1 MSGSYEEKIPKEY
14 LAQLQQRM
22 LEFEK
27 IMEIGRALTA
37 KQSIVEL
44 LKKILQ
50 TAAEL
55 VDSEV
60 ASIMLKDDKTGGL
73 HIRVSLQPA
82 NLEDVAEMDIPVP
95 MENSVSGEIFR
106 SGKPVIVQD
115 AKDDPRHFK
124 KIDDLTGYETRNLLG
139 VPLIVDDNKL
149 GVLMAT
155 NKKGGKDFSLSDQE
169 LLVVLASH
177 ASVSLE
183 NTRLYAELQE
193 YAGHLEEKVAERTQ
207 ELEHTN
213 AQLSL
218 EIEVRKR
225 AEIEL
230 ERLARTD
237 PLTGIYNRRYFF
249 ELAQKEFARA
259 QRYDF
264 PLSVM
269 MFDID
274 HFKRINDT
282 HGHFTGD
289 QVLRAVA
296 GIIRESM
303 REVDIFARYGGEEFV
318 MLLPETG
325 ITDARKS
332 AERLRAMVE
341 NKVIDT
347 DSGEI
352 QITASIG
359 LASLD
364 GKVDLLERLLDFA
377 DVAMYGAKQKGRNR
391 VNVWE

>member
-55 VDSEV
+55 VESEV

-325 ITDARKS
+325 IADARKS

>member
-14 LAQLQQRM
+14 LAQMQQRM

-55 VDSEV
+55 VESEV

-325 ITDARKS
+325 IADARKS